1 MPSTPRYAFSTQPLL
16 ILSGAFA
23 LGILVGPALPFG
35 LKTTVFFSVVIF
47 LLTLWLLE
55 QGRFGAATLTLCLCF
70 VYAGAVDRRL
80 DDTLMSTT
88 RIKALYEA
96 GVLASNDPIEVTGVL
111 EREPEP
117 SPEGLYLTLRVETVN
132 VRNKV
137 SPASGVVGLWAMTS
151 VPEVRAEYEA

>member
-35 LKTTVFFSVVIF
+35 LTTTVFFSAVIF
-47 LLTLWLLE
+47 FLTLWLLG

-70 VYAGAVDRRL
+70 VCAGAVDRRL
-80 DDTLMSTT
+80 DDTLISTT
-88 RIKALYEA
+88 RIKARYEA
-96 GVLASNDPIEVTGVL
+96 GVLAANDPIEVTGVL

-117 SPEGLYLTLRVETVN
+117 SPEGLYLTLRVEMT
-132 VRNKV
+132 KV
-137 SPASGVVGLWAMTS
+137 QNIETPASGLIGLWAMTS